1 MTRYLII
8 GGALAMLAGASSYY
22 GLGRTWGAPL
32 ALTGLTVLAV
42 GFGLL
47 SLDSSGAIRW
57 TSLGV
62 MSSGLALVA
71 GVLTRTLGSDLPLS
85 EGNLIAGL
93 FILFAA
99 SMTLFGAT
107 GLVSD
112 SIPVLAAT
120 ALIVGAPLL
129 AAGVW
134 QERLGDLGFP
144 LTIAGLLLVAAQLAN
159 PET

>member
-1 MTRYLII
+1 MQPQFQDSLFERLQLGLQSFDLLGECDGFFGGRFAREQRVDEVHLTRLFFSVDGTGVIAEDTDTFVSEGYLI
-8 GGALAMLAGASSYY
+8 A
-22 GLGRTWGAPL
+22 R
-32 ALTGLTVLAV
+32 
-42 GFGLL
+42 
-47 SLDSSGAIRW
+47 
-57 TSLGV
+57 
-62 MSSGLALVA
+62 
-71 GVLTRTLGSDLPLS
+71 
-85 EGNLIAGL
+85 L

-99 SMTLFGAT
+99 SMTLFAAT

-144 LTIAGLLLVAAQLAN
+144 LTIAGLLLVLAFWRVATAIRLVR
-159 PET
+159 ERRSR